1 MSSPGPGTPSD
12 PLLPSPGGV
21 QDSAWKAGSIPK
33 TSTFPSSTTR
43 HLSHRANNF
52 KRHPKRRKLI
62 RPSPPPPPNTPC
74 PLDQLDLSELP
85 PRRTF
90 PELLFNGCILF
101 GIEFSYAME
110 TAYVTPVLLQ
120 MGLPDQFYSL
130 VWFISPILG
139 FLVQPILG
147 AWSDRCTS
155 RFGRRRPFILVLAIG
170 ALLGLTLVLNGRDIG
185 TALADTAANHKWGI
199 VLTVCGVVLMDFSAD
214 SADNPSHAYMMDVCS
229 PEDQDRGL
237 NIHALLAG
245 LGGGFGYV
253 VGGINWDHTE
263 FGRSLGGQLRVI
275 YLFTSI
281 TLAIATAMTL
291 TSIPE
296 RPLAQAHA
304 NTRLY
309 TGLTSPLS
317 PLSPLTP
324 KYGSFISRDSSLTGI
339 NEFASSFGTSYI
351 DSVLIDC
358 YTGQQTPQPLD
369 PDSATAPLLP
379 HRDTPPT
386 LGAGGAPLKGGGS
399 GILKRPQ
406 SLALLDDTLLAP
418 GPGVESGRRRTVTF
432 RQQVSVGG
440 WWTADLSDTTD
451 GTDNQLS
458 MRLLCNAIYRM
469 PPPLCSL
476 CTNHFLG
483 WLSFEGMLLFY
494 TDFMGEVVF
503 GGDPKAPHDSEAYK
517 LYNSGVTMG
526 CWGMCIYAFSAA
538 FYSAI
543 LEKLEERFSLRSLY
557 FFAYLAFGLGTG
569 LATLSTN
576 LYVILSLCVTYGFLF
591 SSLCTLP
598 YSLLCEYYQSPQ
610 ELIGCGAI
618 GDVVH
623 IQHLE
628 PVGFYHFAHSFV
640 RGNWRNEE
648 ESSFSLLA
656 KSCHDLDLIHHWAGG
671 RRCIKVSSF
680 GSLSHFTK
688 ENKPPEATERCLD
701 CPVEGSCPYSASK
714 IYLDRVKQ
722 WGVGWPVSV
731 VCPSSI
737 PDIESVTEAL
747 RTGPYGRCVYQCDN
761 DVCSNQVVN
770 MEFEGG
776 VTAAFSMVA
785 FTEEICNRKTT
796 IHGSKGELCWNGG
809 SQVQVFDFLSQ
820 RTTQHN
826 AESKVPGNFSLVGH
840 GGADYH
846 LIDSFISAVACGDP
860 SLIRSGPE
868 ETLSSHRLVFEAER
882 ARRESRV
889 VFCGAEED

>member
-1 MSSPGPGTPSD
+1 MDRNLAKTVMTSPGMGTPSD
-12 PLLPSPGGV
+12 PCLASPGGDRLGIS
-21 QDSAWKAGSIPK
+21 QDGTWRPILSK
-33 TSTFPSSTTR
+33 TSSFPSSTTR

-52 KRHPKRRKLI
+52 QRHPKRRKLI

-139 FLVQPILG
+139 FLLQPILG

-155 RFGRRRPFILVLAIG
+155 RFGRRRPFIFALAIG

-185 TALADTAANHKWGI
+185 SAVADTAVNHKWGI

-245 LGGGFGYV
+245 LGGGFGYI
-253 VGGINWDHTE
+253 VGGVNWDHTE
-263 FGRSLGGQLRVI
+263 FGKSMGGQLRVI

-281 TLAIATAMTL
+281 TLIAATAMTL

-296 RPLAQAHA
+296 RPLVQSHSQKSSRNLKSPNLPLPPSPPPPAGAAAHQEEEEEDGLYSYQFSGHRNPDFLVHSCSA
-304 NTRLY
+304 NARLCV
-309 TGLTSPLS
+309 GLNSPIS

-324 KYGSFISRDSSLTGI
+324 KYGSFISRDNTLTGL
-339 NEFASSFGTSYI
+339 NEFASSLGTSYI

-358 YTGQQTPQPLD
+358 YTGQQTPQLLEPEVVAPPL
-369 PDSATAPLLP
+369 PPG
-379 HRDTPPT
+379 DTPPAQVLLPVEAPAPT
-386 LGAGGAPLKGGGS
+386 GDSQQRESSQPNGGLQVIEEVQAIESLEHTEAPEPSEALQAGSQRGSTS

-406 SLALLDDTLLAP
+406 SLALIDEPLIVPSTGL
-418 GPGVESGRRRTVTF
+418 ENGRRRTVTF
-432 RQQVSVGG
+432 SQQPSPQGLIDREALLSVANILLNGMRY
-440 WWTADLSDTTD
+440 DSNLSDSTETID
-451 GTDNQLS
+451 TQMS
-458 MRLLCNAIYRM
+458 MKLLCIAIYRM
-469 PPPLCSL
+469 PPSLRSL

-503 GGDPKAPHDSEAYK
+503 NGDPKAPHDSEAYQR
-517 LYNSGVTMG
+517 YNAGVTMG

-576 LYVILSLCVTYGFLF
+576 LYVVLSLCVTYGVLF

-610 ELIGCGAI
+610 FCGSSED
-618 GDVVH
+618 GTR
-623 IQHLE
+623 
-628 PVGFYHFAHSFV
+628 
-640 RGNWRNEE
+640 RGMGVDI
-648 ESSFSLLA
+648 SLL
-656 KSCHDLDLIHHWAGG
+656 SCQYFLAQIL
-671 RRCIKVSSF
+671 
-680 GSLSHFTK
+680 
-688 ENKPPEATERCLD
+688 
-701 CPVEGSCPYSASK
+701 
-714 IYLDRVKQ
+714 
-722 WGVGWPVSV
+722 VSV
-731 VCPSSI
+731 
-737 PDIESVTEAL
+737 AM
-747 RTGPYGRCVYQCDN
+747 GPL
-761 DVCSNQVVN
+761 
-770 MEFEGG
+770 
-776 VTAAFSMVA
+776 T
-785 FTEEICNRKTT
+785 
-796 IHGSKGELCWNGG
+796 
-809 SQVQVFDFLSQ
+809 
-820 RTTQHN
+820 
-826 AESKVPGNFSLVGH
+826 SLVG
-840 GGADYH
+840 GAQGVMYFASLMSFVGCLYSSLCVVYH
-846 LIDSFISAVACGDP
+846 LP
-860 SLIRSGPE
+860 PPE
-868 ETLSSHRLVFEAER
+868 DEHTQSESQPLLVHI
-882 ARRESRV
+882 
-889 VFCGAEED
+889 

>member
-1 MSSPGPGTPSD
+1 MMSSPGPGTPSD

-296 RPLAQAHA
+296 RPLAQAQAAKRPRNTLKSPSLALPPSPPVPPGQGEHGDDGEGFAAEEDPLSYQCYDPHPCQPDPLAYSASA
-304 NTRLY
+304 NARLY

-432 RQQVSVGG
+432 RQQVANILLNGVRYDS
-440 WWTADLSDTTD
+440 DLSDTTD

-576 LYVILSLCVTYGFLF
+576 LYVILSLCVTYGILF

-610 ELIGCGAI
+610 FTGSSEDGTR
-618 GDVVH
+618 
-623 IQHLE
+623 
-628 PVGFYHFAHSFV
+628 
-640 RGNWRNEE
+640 RGMGVDI
-648 ESSFSLLA
+648 SLL
-656 KSCHDLDLIHHWAGG
+656 SCQYFLAQIL
-671 RRCIKVSSF
+671 
-680 GSLSHFTK
+680 
-688 ENKPPEATERCLD
+688 
-701 CPVEGSCPYSASK
+701 
-714 IYLDRVKQ
+714 
-722 WGVGWPVSV
+722 VSV
-731 VCPSSI
+731 VM
-737 PDIESVTEAL
+737 
-747 RTGPYGRCVYQCDN
+747 GPL
-761 DVCSNQVVN
+761 
-770 MEFEGG
+770 
-776 VTAAFSMVA
+776 T
-785 FTEEICNRKTT
+785 
-796 IHGSKGELCWNGG
+796 
-809 SQVQVFDFLSQ
+809 
-820 RTTQHN
+820 
-826 AESKVPGNFSLVGH
+826 SLVG
-840 GGADYH
+840 GARGVMYFSSVMSFVGCLYSSLCVVYQLPPPDSDTETQPL
-846 LIDSFISAVACGDP
+846 LIQI
-860 SLIRSGPE
+860 
-868 ETLSSHRLVFEAER
+868 
-882 ARRESRV
+882 
-889 VFCGAEED
+889 